1 MRDAR
6 SGVVLAL
13 VALLMVGLL
22 IALPVTMTKV
32 LVMVGIV
39 AGLSIVSCLRSIDW
53 VRLTVLACFLVVLLL
68 PMIVRTS
75 GPPPDAGASRQVVII
90 TPHNEQIRT
99 EFADAFERW
108 HLANYDEPVEVVSS
122 SLGLQTP
129 LLSSVEF
136 EMQASLLKHSSVADG
151 SHARKHERESAASQA

>member
-1 MRDAR
+1 M
-6 SGVVLAL
+6 S
-13 VALLMVGLL
+13 
-22 IALPVTMTKV
+22 KV

-39 AGLSIVSCLRSIDW
+39 AGLSIVSISDQLIGSVDGAGLC
-53 VRLTVLACFLVVLLL
+53 LVVLL

-108 HLANYDEPVEVVSS
+108 HLATYDEPVEVVWNVPGGTSEIRRMLG
-122 SLGLQTP
+122 SLAP
-129 LLSSVEF
+129 LPRR
-136 EMQASLLKHSSVADG
+136 APGGDADLVFGG
-151 SHARKHERESAASQA
+151 STSTVN